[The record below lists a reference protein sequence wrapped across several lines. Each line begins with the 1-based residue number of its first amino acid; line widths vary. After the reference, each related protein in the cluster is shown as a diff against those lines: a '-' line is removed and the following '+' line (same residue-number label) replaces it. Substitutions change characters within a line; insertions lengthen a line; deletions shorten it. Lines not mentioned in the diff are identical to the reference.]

1 MPKTILLIR
10 NLKKRLKSLKI
21 LAFDTFL
28 ENFNGDNLGY
38 ESISD
43 DTFADKLIE
52 FESELPPFF
61 SSSAK
66 EISDYIKKELK
77 TGSKVFI
84 CTNYPK
90 RFSEILKEFEI
101 YSEDI
106 FTLPALTSGGG
117 VAANVCSN
125 LKAAVNNPQ
134 NSVSKWIFLSDKEL
148 LINAQKILQ
157 PANTHPI
164 SNLRII

>member
-1 MPKTILLIR
+1 MNAAYRTNLDSNLKLPLNAKTILLIR

-66 EISDYIKKELK
+66 KKFQTTLK
-77 TGSKVFI
+77 RT
-84 CTNYPK
+84 
-90 RFSEILKEFEI
+90 
-101 YSEDI
+101 
-106 FTLPALTSGGG
+106 
-117 VAANVCSN
+117 
-125 LKAAVNNPQ
+125 
-134 NSVSKWIFLSDKEL
+134 
-148 LINAQKILQ
+148 
-157 PANTHPI
+157 
-164 SNLRII
+164 